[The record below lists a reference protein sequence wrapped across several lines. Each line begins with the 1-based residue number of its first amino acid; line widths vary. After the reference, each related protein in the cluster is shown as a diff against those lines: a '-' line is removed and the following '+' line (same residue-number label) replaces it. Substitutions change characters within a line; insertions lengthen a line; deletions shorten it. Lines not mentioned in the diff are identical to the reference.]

1 MVILMQQVWDAI
13 LKILKDEEKVCN
25 LSASYLHKG
34 DKVSDRF
41 HIMYQTK
48 SKFVFVCKLSG

>member
-1 MVILMQQVWDAI
+1 MQQVWDAI
-13 LKILKDEEKVCN
+13 LKILKDEEKVSN

-41 HIMYQTK
+41 HITYQTQ
-48 SKFVFVCKLSG
+48 SEFMFACKLSG

>member
-1 MVILMQQVWDAI
+1 MQQVWDAI
-13 LKILKDEEKVCN
+13 LKILKDEEKVSN

-41 HIMYQTK
+41 HITYQTQ
-48 SKFVFVCKLSG
+48 SEFMFACKLSGWVT